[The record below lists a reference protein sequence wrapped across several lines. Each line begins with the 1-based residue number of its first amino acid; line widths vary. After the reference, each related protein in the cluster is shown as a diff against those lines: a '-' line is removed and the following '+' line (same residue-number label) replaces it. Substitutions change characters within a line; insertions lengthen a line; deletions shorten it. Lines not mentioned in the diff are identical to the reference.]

1 MTQLDFPN
9 SAAAVRLHG
18 REFHEQDFFDAA
30 AQPASHDTGVPAD
43 ASPPPARPGGAD
55 HRQPAYGHPAPAGD
69 RVRKLVRWTMT
80 CIGLALAAAVV
91 MSWLVWPDLKH
102 VTWIDT
108 ATSHTVSST
117 R

>member
-1 MTQLDFPN
+1 MQHLDFPN

-30 AQPASHDTGVPAD
+30 AQPASNDTGVPAD

-55 HRQPAYGHPAPAGD
+55 HRQPAYGHPAPADD

-91 MSWLVWPDLKH
+91 MSWLVRPDLKH
-102 VTWIDT
+102 VVWIDA
-108 ATSHTVSST
+108 ATSHPVSST